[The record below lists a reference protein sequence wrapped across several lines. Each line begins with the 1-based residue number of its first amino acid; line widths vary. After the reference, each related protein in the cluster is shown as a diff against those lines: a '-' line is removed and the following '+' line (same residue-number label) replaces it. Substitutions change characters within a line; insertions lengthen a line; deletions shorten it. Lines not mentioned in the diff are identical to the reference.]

1 MYRWVLLEHKVPVN
15 KLLDI
20 HYDFLIEDKVDCL
33 TWKIKELPTFKKG
46 FIHIERQINHRLIW
60 LSREKYKLSENR
72 GFVRRIDFGTFKNIS
87 QTSDYQLIKL
97 QLKGKILNGVLEIK
111 GNYCRLL

>member
-20 HYDFLIEDKVDCL
+20 HYDFLIEDKIDCL

-60 LSREKYKLSENR
+60 LSREKYKWVQKS
-72 GFVRRIDFGTFKNIS
+72 V
-87 QTSDYQLIKL
+87 
-97 QLKGKILNGVLEIK
+97 
-111 GNYCRLL
+111 